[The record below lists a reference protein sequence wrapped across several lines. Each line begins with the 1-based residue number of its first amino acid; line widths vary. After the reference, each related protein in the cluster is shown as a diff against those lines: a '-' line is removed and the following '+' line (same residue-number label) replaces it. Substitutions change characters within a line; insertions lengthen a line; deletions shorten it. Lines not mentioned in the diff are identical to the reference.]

1 MDNVQG
7 TIKKFSKD
15 YERSW
20 GPKEVTTDKKIEFVH
35 SLIMLNRRSLRDIV
49 GQIGICY
56 GAYQSILTNI
66 FGISKASARWV
77 PRMLSRDQKK
87 IFLSISCLDDP
98 ENFMRRVLIQNETWV
113 YNTDPEAKKQ
123 NMK

>member
-20 GPKEVTTDKKIEFVH
+20 GPKEVTTDKKIELVH
-35 SLIMLNRRSLRDIV
+35 SVIMLDRRSLRDIA
-49 GQIGICY
+49 GQIGISY
-56 GAYQSILTNI
+56 GAYQSILTDI
-66 FGISKASARWV
+66 LGISKASASWV
-77 PRMLSRDQKK
+77 PRMLSKDQKK

-98 ENFMRRVLIQNETWV
+98 KNFMCRVF
-113 YNTDPEAKKQ
+113 DPR
-123 NMK
+123 